1 MKTAIFRGVSERFW
15 NEAFD
20 VRKASRKDVLST
32 GEGQKRMRL
41 TLETGTTRVA
51 RPLPACSPSGWGTP
65 PGAAWR
71 GRLRFRSGSAC
82 LGLAIGRSLFPGA
95 LLLDEPFAARGDRL
109 GGQGLGVW
117 YAVLAPIRP
126 RVQAMLLQMAS
137 GEPLQRCPTF
147 QARDAVGSN
156 TGLPREHGGHR

>member
-1 MKTAIFRGVSERFW
+1 
-15 NEAFD
+15 
-20 VRKASRKDVLST
+20 
-32 GEGQKRMRL
+32 MRL
-41 TLETGTTRVA
+41 TLETGTTRMA

-65 PGAAWR
+65 PGPAWC
-71 GRLRFRSGSAC
+71 GRLRFRSGFAC

-117 YAVLAPIRP
+117 YAILAPIRP

-137 GEPLQRCPTF
+137 GEPLQRCLTF
-147 QARDAVGSN
+147 QARDAVESN
-156 TGLPREHGGHR
+156 TGLPREHGGHRRATEWDTGLAATLARLERQQVGMSLLQEWHYRGW